1 MKLLYQTHSP
11 YARKVLVAAHE
22 MGLHRS
28 LEVVHHETS
37 PTRRNEE
44 VFALNPLGKVPV
56 LICDDGTVLF
66 DSNVIC
72 EYLDGLHRG
81 SRLIPSHPQLRY
93 RALRIQALAQGIA
106 DAGITAR
113 WESERRPVE
122 LRWPV
127 MHDGQIQKIAAACDF
142 VERELAVQARAI
154 DPTASARAAMAVDRA
169 ASATTASGHVAVSA
183 SCAAPATGRVA
194 VSTSCAA
201 PATGRVAVSTSCA
214 APAAGHVAV
223 GAARNNGDVSV
234 TPSNTDA
241 PVSAATATD
250 HAAAHGNDDV
260 SVTHANRHPDIGD
273 IALATALSWIEFRRV
288 YDFLTGRPYLAQWYS
303 ELCARPSMRATKLE
317 GQTHD

>member
-1 MKLLYQTHSP
+1 MAAMKLLYQTHSP

-56 LICDDGTVLF
+56 LICDDGTVVF

-72 EYLDGLHRG
+72 EYLDGLHQG
-81 SRLIPSHPQLRY
+81 PRLIPSDPQLRY
-93 RALRIQALAQGIA
+93 RALRMQALAQGIA

-113 WESERRPVE
+113 WERERRPAE

-142 VERELAVQARAI
+142 VERGLVTPGNTATTLSAATAI
-154 DPTASARAAMAVDRA
+154 DA
-169 ASATTASGHVAVSA
+169 
-183 SCAAPATGRVA
+183 
-194 VSTSCAA
+194 
-201 PATGRVAVSTSCA
+201 
-214 APAAGHVAV
+214 
-223 GAARNNGDVSV
+223 AARGNGDVSA
-234 TPSNTDA
+234 TPT
-241 PVSAATATD
+241 
-250 HAAAHGNDDV
+250 
-260 SVTHANRHPDIGD
+260 NRHPDIGD
-273 IALATALSWIEFRRV
+273 ISLATALSWIEFRRV
-288 YDFLTGRPYLAQWYS
+288 YDFLTGRPRLAHWYAA
-303 ELCARPSMRATKLE
+303 LCARPSMRATTLE